1 MLSDLIALPY
11 GVTLE
16 QVYTNFMTYLFD
28 NTQAFF
34 EKKVLGG
41 KSQWE
46 KLLPTIQII
55 IAHPNGWGTPEQAF
69 LRQAAR
75 RAGMAS
81 SDSQITFVTE
91 AEASVHFCLSRP
103 TLDVASNI
111 EVHF

>member
-1 MLSDLIALPY
+1 MLINVIALPY

-16 QVYTNFMTYLFD
+16 QVYINFMTYLFD

-46 KLLPTIQII
+46 KLLPTMQVIL
-55 IAHPNGWGTPEQAF
+55 AHPNGWETPEQGF

-75 RAGMAS
+75 RAGIVS
-81 SDSQITFVTE
+81 SDSQVTFVTE
-91 AEASVHFCLSRP
+91 AEASVHYCLSRP
-103 TLDVASNI
+103 TLDIASNI
-111 EVHF
+111 EVCF